1 MTQSE
6 SGVTTFSSDEL
17 EMRKNIPFEFFI
29 FRFFFLF
36 FFLMC
41 YVVTCADNAEPHNR
55 PLMEHYDLGLLL
67 WPNKSVHVGCILV

>member
-6 SGVTTFSSDEL
+6 SGITTFSSDEL

-29 FRFFFLF
+29 FRFF
-36 FFLMC
+36 LMC
-41 YVVTCADNAEPHNR
+41 YVVTCTDDAEPHNR
-55 PLMEHYDLGLLL
+55 PLKEHYDLALLL